1 MLEQFEPTALRL
13 DAYYVRYYNCY
24 ARILGT
30 VVIPF
35 VALAI
40 FNVAI
45 WRAVKR
51 RRKDI
56 GLGMMQAANQQGQ
69 QGGGGGDGKLC
80 GLWILS
86 LFCVA
91 LFSTLTLALG
101 FAFCL
106 TLLALL
112 TCKKL
117 LFVPQK

>member
-1 MLEQFEPTALRL
+1 M
-13 DAYYVRYYNCY
+13 RYYNCY

-40 FNVAI
+40 INVAI

-86 LFCVA
+86 SFYVA

-106 TLLALL
+106 TLLALQA
-112 TCKKL
+112 TA
-117 LFVPQK
+117 FQMITVTSD

>member
-1 MLEQFEPTALRL
+1 MTRPGDYYCFLLAQFEPTALRL

-40 FNVAI
+40 INVAI

-56 GLGMMQAANQQGQ
+56 GLGMQAANQQGQ
-69 QGGGGGDGKLC
+69 QGGGGDGKLC

-86 LFCVA
+86 LF
-91 LFSTLTLALG
+91 
-101 FAFCL
+101 
-106 TLLALL
+106 
-112 TCKKL
+112 
-117 LFVPQK
+117 

>member
-1 MLEQFEPTALRL
+1 MIVFFLLAQFEPTALRL
-13 DAYYVRYYNCY
+13 DASYVRYYNCY

-56 GLGMMQAANQQGQ
+56 GLGSMQAANQQGQ
-69 QGGGGGDGKLC
+69 QLGGGDGNLC
-80 GLWILS
+80 GYGSIS
-86 LFCVA
+86 LLCVA
-91 LFSTLTLALG
+91 LI
-101 FAFCL
+101 
-106 TLLALL
+106 
-112 TCKKL
+112 
-117 LFVPQK
+117 

>member
-40 FNVAI
+40 INVAI

-56 GLGMMQAANQQGQ
+56 GLGMQAANQQGQ
-69 QGGGGGDGKLC
+69 QGGGGDGKLC

-91 LFSTLTLALG
+91 LFSTLTLALA
-101 FAFCL
+101 FALPF
-106 TLLALL
+106 
-112 TCKKL
+112 
-117 LFVPQK
+117 

>member
-1 MLEQFEPTALRL
+1 M
-13 DAYYVRYYNCY
+13 RYYNCY

-56 GLGMMQAANQQGQ
+56 GLGMQAANQQGQ

-86 LFCVA
+86 LFYVA

-106 TLLALL
+106 TLLALQA
-112 TCKKL
+112 TA
-117 LFVPQK
+117 FQMITVTSD